1 MKINKKQNNVL
12 AAVTIFAVRASNA
25 LIDGIGMFQARL
37 EHSRRGIVIAAV
49 VSTVVVF
56 AIAAM
61 PRSLG
66 IISEPS
72 TTFKEVVADRS
83 KPIAFHSYRH
93 TAKTVFVATRT
104 GFAKNMYWFSC
115 SSRER
120 GTTEVVSRK
129 VGGFLLG
136 YDFEDDLDGT
146 YVISDHEY
154 HEFDELCEGSYVY
167 LGKMVVKCGFFWDS
181 SWEYPVYMDER
192 LPNSEKKRLIS
203 DFKKDTIKNIQ
214 DSADNEKG
222 AAIVHTETGAIIDK
236 FLEPKVVIDFL

>member
-1 MKINKKQNNVL
+1 MKINKKQSNVL
-12 AAVTIFAVRASNA
+12 AAVKSFAVSASNA
-25 LIDGIGMFQARL
+25 LMDGIGMIRARL
-37 EHSRRGIVIAAV
+37 EHPRRGIVIATV
-49 VSTVVVF
+49 VSMVVVF

-72 TTFKEVVADRS
+72 TMFKEVVTDHS

-93 TAKTVFVATRT
+93 TGKTVFIATRA
-104 GFAKNMYWFSC
+104 GFTKNMYWFSC
-115 SSRER
+115 SNRER

-167 LGKMVVKCGFFWDS
+167 LGKMVVKCGFLWDS
-181 SWEYPVYMDER
+181 IWEYPVYMDEHM
-192 LPNSEKKRLIS
+192 PNSEKKRLIS

-214 DSADNEKG
+214 DSADAEKG
-222 AAIVHTETGAIIDK
+222 ATIVHTETGAIIDK
-236 FLEPKVVIDFL
+236 FLEPKVVVEFL